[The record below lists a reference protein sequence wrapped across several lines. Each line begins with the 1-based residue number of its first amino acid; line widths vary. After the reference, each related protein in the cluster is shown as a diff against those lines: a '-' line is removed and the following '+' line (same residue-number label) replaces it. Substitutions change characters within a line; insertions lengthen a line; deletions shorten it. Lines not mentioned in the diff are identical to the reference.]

1 MQSLSPASKTAL
13 VEYIQRCSCSGFLLT
28 PAHVRS
34 YANTIAR
41 PVPGQPGPIK
51 VGQGWIRNF
60 LLRHPDIKLSWLRC
74 LDNARLKATDEAG
87 IRSWFDRLADIFR
100 EYGVASTNILNMD
113 KTGCPFRQTVSERVL
128 VPDGDQAARF
138 KLQATNREMA
148 TAIKCIGS
156 GGQVLPPL
164 IITRGKVHTVGEHR
178 QMEGVPTTWHFAK
191 SANGWTSN
199 ELAVQWLE
207 TIFDLNTRPSLPSK
221 WHLLIID
228 GHGSHVSTKFLD
240 ACWTRRIIP
249 FLLPPHSTHVMQPLD
264 VSIFGPLTAA
274 YNRRLN
280 DITPHLVGD
289 IDKARFATIYAEARA
304 ATMTSTAARKAFT
317 DSGISLNP
325 TPDKVL
331 ARLPGGSDASC

>member
-1 MQSLSPASKTAL
+1 MQSLSPASETAL
-13 VEYIQRCSCSGFLLT
+13 VEYIRRCSCSGFPLT

-41 PVPGQPGPIK
+41 PVLGQPGPIE

-60 LLRHPDIKLSWLRC
+60 LLRHPDIKSSWWRC
-74 LDNARLKATDEAG
+74 LNNARLKATDQAG
-87 IRSWFDRLADIFR
+87 IRSWFDRLTDIIC
-100 EYGVASTNILNMD
+100 EYGVASTNVLNMD
-113 KTGCPFRQTVSERVL
+113 ETGCPFRQTASERVL

-138 KLQATNREMA
+138 KSQATNRKMA
-148 TAIKCIGS
+148 TAIECIGS

-199 ELAVQWLE
+199 KLAVQWLE
-207 TIFDLNTRPSLPSK
+207 TIFDLNTRPLSPSK
-221 WHLLIID
+221 WCLLIID
-228 GHGSHVSTKFLD
+228 SHGLRVSTKFLD

-249 FLLPPHSTHVMQPLD
+249 FLLPPHLTHVMQPLD

-331 ARLPGGSDASC
+331 ARLPGGSDASR